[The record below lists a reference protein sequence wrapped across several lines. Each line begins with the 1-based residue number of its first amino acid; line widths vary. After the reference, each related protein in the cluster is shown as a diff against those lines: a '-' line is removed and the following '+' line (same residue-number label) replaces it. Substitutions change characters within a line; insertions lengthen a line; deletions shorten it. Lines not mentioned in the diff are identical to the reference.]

1 MGMFD
6 LVAYNWQVLWSVITQ
21 LTLPQSKMKKVLRI
35 KFLHLQTSLRFLLRD
50 DEAESSTSVFL
61 ISNKAPQA
69 PRRLANQ
76 PLH

>member
-50 DEAESSTSVFL
+50 DEAESSTSVFDMFIASL
-61 ISNKAPQA
+61 ILCMGPMVA
-69 PRRLANQ
+69 
-76 PLH
+76 

>member
-50 DEAESSTSVFL
+50 DEAESSTSVFDMFIASL
-61 ISNKAPQA
+61 ILCMRPMVA
-69 PRRLANQ
+69 
-76 PLH
+76 